1 MKKVIY
7 SFLFCMFVMNIHAQ
21 LTLEA
26 TLTGDPLMNLEGS
39 LWKKVQLNEKCVS
52 FYNFDNETISIYNS
66 EDFNLIET
74 LNVVL
79 SDGERTLSY
88 QKIPSGLYKND
99 GIEYYL
105 IASERSY
112 YDDAAMRSYT
122 IYKLG
127 VFKKVAN
134 NLIRE
139 STLVESNGRSMGIQK
154 NFYDDSVILPTEIWS
169 NGTKCFIFVRT
180 DAGIKVYSF
189 AGTVS
194 NVSQV
199 KTENTEMRPYP
210 NPSREKIHL
219 TFDAVKEVSSI
230 RICDINGKMVERIPV
245 GSDATEYELDVHS
258 YPEGVYFYEIDGK
271 SQSFMVK

>member
-7 SFLFCMFVMNIHAQ
+7 SLVFCMFVMNIHAQ

-26 TLTGDPLMNLEGS
+26 TLTGGNYLEIETAGS
-39 LWKKVQLNEKCVS
+39 QWKRVKPDGANI
-52 FYNFDNETISIYNS
+52 YTFDHEANTISKYS
-66 EDFNLIET
+66 SSDFSLIET
-74 LNVVL
+74 LHVVSSNLSNVY
-79 SDGERTLSY
+79 EF
-88 QKIPSGLYKND
+88 QEIPEGLYKND
-99 GIEYYL
+99 GAEYYL
-105 IASERSY
+105 IWVQKDGNE
-112 YDDAAMRSYT
+112 DHDQ
-122 IYKLG
+122 KLG
-127 VFKKVAN
+127 VYKKVGN
-134 NLIRE
+134 D
-139 STLVESNGRSMGIQK
+139 LVLDGTQFEVDVMYRLR
-154 NFYDDSVILPTEIWS
+154 YLPEIKRITEIWS
-169 NGTKCFIFVRT
+169 NGTKCFIFVGSGS
-180 DAGIKVYSF
+180 GIKVYSF

-194 NVSQV
+194 NVSNV
-199 KTENTEMRPYP
+199 KTENAEMRPYP

>member
-7 SFLFCMFVMNIHAQ
+7 SFLFCMCVINIHAQ

-26 TLTGDPLMNLEGS
+26 TLPGLYLDIEASGS
-39 LWKKVQLNEKCVS
+39 QWKRVKPDGAYVYIHDYEN
-52 FYNFDNETISIYNS
+52 NTISKYS
-66 EDFNLIET
+66 SSDFSLIET
-74 LNVVL
+74 LHVVSNGL
-79 SDGERTLSY
+79 RNIDAY
-88 QKIPSGLYKND
+88 QEIPDGLYKND
-99 GIEYYL
+99 GEEYYL
-105 IASERSY
+105 VWFETDETEG
-112 YDDAAMRSYT
+112 YDN
-122 IYKLG
+122 KLG
-127 VFKKVAN
+127 VYKKVGN
-134 NLIRE
+134 DLVLDV
-139 STLVESNGRSMGIQK
+139 TLYSNVYYIFKSSNAELADLM
-154 NFYDDSVILPTEIWS
+154 LPTEIWS
-169 NGTKCFIFVRT
+169 NGTKCFIFVGTEDFRS
-180 DAGIKVYSF
+180 IKVYSF

-199 KTENTEMRPYP
+199 KAENTEMRPYP

-230 RICDINGKMVERIPV
+230 RICDINGKMVARIPV